1 MENVWYKTGSLTT
14 FSPDHINKFNMF
26 LCVLTLVLESKKHIY
41 SATAE
46 AIVGTCPDMC
56 PEKERYLREVRRH
69 LSVYE
74 IVPGSDM
81 VSNVLSTDLFPI

>member
-1 MENVWYKTGSLTT
+1 MTVLCL
-14 FSPDHINKFNMF
+14 INSA
-26 LCVLTLVLESKKHIY
+26 LESKKQIY
-41 SATAE
+41 LATTE

-74 IVPGSDM
+74 IVPGTDM
-81 VSNVLSTDLFPI
+81 VGNGYFFLV